1 MRTIQVREIPEDAY
15 NTIRERARA
24 EGKSLQ
30 SYMRD
35 QVIAL
40 ARRPSKRESVEALE
54 AALAQYG
61 PARTSAA
68 SISADLEADR
78 R

>member
-1 MRTIQVREIPEDAY
+1 MRTIQVREIPDDAY
-15 NTIRERARA
+15 DTIRRRAKA

-35 QVIAL
+35 QVVAL
-40 ARRPSKRESVEALE
+40 ARRPSKRESVAALE
-54 AALAQYG
+54 EALAQYG
-61 PARTSAA
+61 AATTSAA
-68 SISADLEADR
+68 SISADVEADR